1 MQCLNV
7 DAGEKDE
14 SIDNGQWSIK
24 TTTIVGDSILNYFLE
39 RILCGQGHEVKV
51 KCFPGLFADNLNW
64 LYFAETN
71 DTPNSVAREIQDNL
85 LKLKFLVN

>member
-14 SIDNGQWSIK
+14 SIDNEQWSIK
-24 TTTIVGDSILNYFLE
+24 STSIVGDSILNYFLE

-51 KCFPGLFADNLNW
+51 KGFPGLFVDNLNW
-64 LYFAETN
+64 LYFAESN
-71 DTPNSVAREIQDNL
+71 DTPNSGVREIQDNL

>member
-1 MQCLNV
+1 MQCFNV
-7 DAGEKDE
+7 YAGEKDE

-24 TTTIVGDSILNYFLE
+24 TTYIVGDSILNYFLE
-39 RILCGQGHEVKV
+39 KILCGQGHEVKV
-51 KCFPGLFADNLNW
+51 KCFPGLFVDNLNW

-71 DTPNSVAREIQDNL
+71 DTPNSVARQIQDNL